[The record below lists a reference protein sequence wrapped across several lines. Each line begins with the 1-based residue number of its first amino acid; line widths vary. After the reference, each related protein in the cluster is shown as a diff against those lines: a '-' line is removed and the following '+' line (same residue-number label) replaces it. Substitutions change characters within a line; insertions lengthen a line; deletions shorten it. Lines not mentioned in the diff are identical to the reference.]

1 MLARLL
7 DLIRGYPGKPSHPP
21 LTDAAIGAYTVGV
34 AMLVLGAAGVE
45 EEQMAHGALLAISV
59 GLALALPTALT
70 GLLDWLELPRGT
82 PVHRV
87 ATIHLL
93 VMVAA
98 TVLFAATWIAQL
110 GGYEDD
116 EVRGLA
122 LALGLVAFA
131 ALAVGGNV
139 GGANVFVY
147 GLRVLKRED
156 VPVAKALSPLGIEPT
171 QVPAESTRAEHSGP
185 GAPVPPT
192 AKPPS

>member
-1 MLARLL
+1 MSALE
-7 DLIRGYPGKPSHPP
+7 LIKGKPGKPSHPP
-21 LTDAAIGAYTVGV
+21 LTDASIGAYTAGV
-34 AMLVLGAAGVE
+34 VMLVLGALGVE

-82 PVHRV
+82 PLRRV
-87 ATIHLL
+87 ATIHLF

-110 GGYEDD
+110 GGYKDD
-116 EVRGLA
+116 AVRGLA
-122 LALGLVAFA
+122 LVLGLLAFA

-147 GLRVLKRED
+147 GIRVLKRED

-171 QVPAESTRAEHSGP
+171 QAPAEPTRGSGSGP
-185 GAPVPPT
+185 AGPVPPIT
-192 AKPPS
+192 KPPS